1 MTNLRETQR
10 HERIVPV
17 TINSEATELVVEPH
31 RSLLDALR
39 WRPPDRHQRRV
50 RRGRVRFMHRDHG
63 WQACQLVP
71 GAGRRGRWRRNVHH
85 RRHTALRRHA
95 ASVAGELHEA
105 RRRTVRFC
113 TPDHR
118 RGEGAAR
125 REPDADVD
133 EIRFALAGNICR
145 CTGYTKIIEAVDR
158 RRASCRAT
166 RGRGMNARSFEP
178 RVPGAESVAAHRS
191 VIGTSVKRSDLI
203 GKVTGDAK
211 YVADI
216 ALARPAAR
224 QDAAQQDRACAHR
237 GHRHRRAL
245 ALPGVKAVLTHEN
258 VPRVLHA
265 GSPHPRSASVTC
277 DQYILDDKV
286 RYWGEGVAVV
296 AATTEEIAEEALGLI
311 DVEYEALPAV
321 FTVEDAMKP
330 GAPLIHDRA
339 PGGNLVLDPVVFTR
353 GDIENGFAEADLILE
368 GEYEGGRPTPAYMEP
383 NVFACQWDG
392 NGNLTVWISTQTA
405 FMVRGIMAEVLG
417 LPLHKVR
424 VLVDHMGG
432 GFGAK
437 QDLFQTEFFCALLA
451 KETRRPVRM
460 EYSREETFLGGRT
473 RHPAKVWLKQ
483 GFRKDGTLTA
493 RQARVVFNSG
503 AYGSHGPGVT
513 IVGTSAMTS
522 LYRCDNIH
530 LEGRCVYTNSPIA
543 GAFRGYGVVQT
554 YWALDI
560 QMDEAAAALGI
571 DPAEL
576 KLKNAVREGDI
587 APSNHPLIG
596 HGLEDCIRRGQQEVG
611 WAVLRR
617 RVRNETGPL
626 RRGWGMGCEMHGSSA
641 YPGIKEQGNAIV
653 KMNEDGTVVL
663 LTGTAGLGTGA
674 HTALAQIVAE
684 ELGVVFENV
693 SVVHGD
699 TDVVPWDIGAFAS
712 HTTFMGGRAA
722 QMAATEVKKQLLARA
737 AAQLEADPGDLQV
750 RDGGSRCWVP
760 TARSRCARPWRREG
774 HPGSPIRGHR
784 HVSPDQVVFV
794 RRALRR
800 SSGRYRDRANRG
812 ETGGAGARD
821 RQGHPP
827 GGGGGPD
834 RRRHPA
840 RHRPH
845 LV

>member
-1 MTNLRETQR
+1 MG
-10 HERIVPV
+10 
-17 TINSEATELVVEPH
+17 ATVMD
-31 RSLLDALR
+31 RS
-39 WRPPDRHQRRV
+39 
-50 RRGRVRFMHRDHG
+50 
-63 WQACQLVP
+63 
-71 GAGRRGRWRRNVHH
+71 
-85 RRHTALRRHA
+85 
-95 ASVAGELHEA
+95 
-105 RRRTVRFC
+105 
-113 TPDHR
+113 
-118 RGEGAAR
+118 
-125 REPDADVD
+125 
-133 EIRFALAGNICR
+133 I
-145 CTGYTKIIEAVDR
+145 
-158 RRASCRAT
+158 
-166 RGRGMNARSFEP
+166 
-178 RVPGAESVAAHRS
+178 
-191 VIGTSVKRSDLI
+191 IGTSVKRNDLLA
-203 GKVTGDAK
+203 KVTGDAK
-211 YVADI
+211 YVADMQMPGLLHGKTLRSNI
-216 ALARPAAR
+216 AHARITR
-224 QDAAQQDRACAHR
+224 IDT
-237 GHRHRRAL
+237 RRAL
-245 ALPGVKAVLTHEN
+245 ALPGVKAVLTHLN

-286 RYWGEGVAVV
+286 RYWGESVAVV
-296 AATTEEIAEEALGLI
+296 AATSEEIAEEALGLI
-311 DVEYEALPAV
+311 EVEYEALPAV
-321 FTVEDAMKP
+321 FTIEDALRP
-330 GAPLIHDRA
+330 GAPLIHDRG
-339 PGGNLVLDPVVFTR
+339 PGGNLVLDPVVYTR
-353 GDIENGFAEADLILE
+353 GDVDKGFAEADLILE

-383 NVFACQWDG
+383 NVCACQWDG

-437 QDLFQTEFFCALLA
+437 QDLFQTEFLCALLA
-451 KETRRPVRM
+451 RETRRPVRM
-460 EYSREETFLGGRT
+460 EFSREETFLGGRT

-483 GFRKDGTLTA
+483 GFKKDGTLTA

-554 YWALDI
+554 YYALDI
-560 QMDEAAAALGI
+560 QMDEAAVALGI

-611 WAVLRR
+611 WAALRQR
-617 RVRNETGPL
+617 ARSNTGAL
-626 RRGWGMGCEMHGSSA
+626 RRGWGIGCEMHGSSA

-722 QMAATEVKKQLLARA
+722 QMAATEVKRQLLDRA
-737 AAQLEADPGDLQV
+737 AKQLEANPGDLQV
-750 RDGGSRCWVP
+750 RDGVISVLGMDRSITVRDAVCAKKGIPAAQFVGSATYHPTKSYSFAAHFVEVQVDTETGQIEVKQVVP
-760 TARSRCARPWRREG
+760 VHEIGKVIHPVGAAGQIEGGIQQGIGHTLYEDYQIDLRTGRSLNANFVDYKMPLSMDM
-774 HPGSPIRGHR
+774 PPIRT
-784 HVSPDQVVFV
+784 VILETAPD
-794 RRALRR
+794 
-800 SSGRYRDRANRG
+800 
-812 ETGGAGARD
+812 
-821 RQGHPP
+821 P
-827 GGGGGPD
+827 GGPFGAKGVGEDPIVAIGPAIANAIFD
-834 RRRHPA
+834 AIGVRFRHYPIKPEQVLQGLA
-840 RHRPH
+840 ELHASRSHA
-845 LV
+845 